1 MSKDLVGTG
10 GDFWVVCYNESY
22 EVKDKKNT
30 CDGWATSRSWGMVVF
45 ESGEL

>member
-1 MSKDLVGTG
+1 MFEDLVGTS
-10 GDFWVVCYNESY
+10 GDFLMVCYNESY

-30 CDGWATSRSWGMVVF
+30 CDGWITGRSWSMVVF

>member
-1 MSKDLVGTG
+1 MLKDFDWAG
-10 GDFWVVCYNESY
+10 GDFLMVCYNESY

-30 CDGWATSRSWGMVVF
+30 CDGWVTSWSWGMAVF